1 MDKYRKHLKKYWNI
15 RKMNFLR
22 KNIKWVCHHAHLDKS
37 NLITKESLYK
47 TSVHM
52 QDKWYIMEEYKKKYS
67 ELELYNRMNSSVE
80 NIVSQNCNHIRSF
93 IDVDSTVGLMCVHSA
108 DKLRNDW
115 KSKGVHIQLATQ
127 PLEGLAGK
135 DSNIKLF
142 EEAAN
147 ICDIVGCLPSRDYDK
162 SSEHLDI
169 AFSTAKRLGKHVEAH
184 LDQCNLPSENE
195 TSRFCDFVEKYDYM
209 GKARTVHSISLACQP
224 LDRQQ
229 EVASRLASLNVGVII
244 CPSAA
249 ISMKQSPEINA
260 PIHNSIAPLGVL
272 LDAGVDIGLGI
283 DNINDIFMPYCDGN
297 LTFELRLLAEAT
309 RTYDI
314 DLLEKIATNK
324 LGW

>member
-1 MDKYRKHLKKYWNI
+1 
-15 RKMNFLR
+15 MNFLR

-37 NLITKESLYK
+37 NLIDKESLYK
-47 TSVHM
+47 TTVHM
-52 QDKWYIMEEYKKKYS
+52 KDKWFIMEEYKKKYS
-67 ELELYNRMNSSVE
+67 EKELYKRMNHSVE
-80 NIVSQNCNHIRSF
+80 NIVSQNCKHIRSF
-93 IDVDSTVGLMCVHSA
+93 IDVDSTVGLMCVKNAH
-108 DKLRNDW
+108 KLKNNW
-115 KSKGVHIQLATQ
+115 KSRGVTIQLATQ

-142 EEAAN
+142 EEAAE
-147 ICDIVGCLPSRDYDK
+147 ICDIVGCLPSRDFDK
-162 SSEHLDI
+162 SGEHLDI
-169 AFSTAKRLGKHVEAH
+169 AFSTAKRLNKHVEAH

-195 TSRFCDFVEKYDYM
+195 TNKFCDFVKKYDYQ

-224 LDRQQ
+224 LDKQQ
-229 EVASRLASLNVGVII
+229 EIAAKLADLNIGVII

-249 ISMKQSPEINA
+249 ISMKQSPEIYA
-260 PIHNSIAPLGVL
+260 PIHNSIAPLKVL
-272 LDAGVDIGLGI
+272 LDANVKVGLGI

-314 DLLEKIATNK
+314 NILEQIATNK

>member
-1 MDKYRKHLKKYWNI
+1 
-15 RKMNFLR
+15 MNFLR

-37 NLITKESLYK
+37 NLIDKESLYK
-47 TSVHM
+47 TTVHM
-52 QDKWYIMEEYKKKYS
+52 KDKWFIMEEYKKKYS
-67 ELELYNRMNSSVE
+67 NQELYDRMNISVE
-80 NIVSQNCNHIRSF
+80 NIVAQNCNHIRSF
-93 IDVDSTVGLMCVHSA
+93 IDVDSTVGLMCVKSA
-108 DKLRNDW
+108 VKLQNNW
-115 KSKGVHIQLATQ
+115 KNKGVHIQLATQ

-135 DSNIKLF
+135 DANIKLF
-142 EEAAN
+142 EEAAEL
-147 ICDIVGCLPSRDYDK
+147 CDIVGCLPSRDFDK
-162 SSEHLDI
+162 SEEHLDI
-169 AFSTAKRLGKHVEAH
+169 AFSTAKRLNKHVEAH

-195 TSRFCDFVEKYDYM
+195 TSLFCDFVEKYDYR

-229 EVASRLASLNVGVII
+229 EIATRLVLLNVGVII

-249 ISMKQSPEINA
+249 ISMKQDSEQYA
-260 PIHNSIAPLGVL
+260 PIHNSIAPLKIL
-272 LDAGVDIGLGI
+272 LDYGVDVGLGI

-314 DLLEKIATNK
+314 NILEKIATNK